1 MNAKRQARPAAKS
14 CDVLGT
20 MPKVQSV
27 PTAWQR
33 HYHRLLELRKELLR
47 DADDLE
53 KAAQE
58 ETPSFSM
65 HMADA
70 GTDSFDRDLALS
82 LLSFEQDA
90 LGEIDAALNR
100 IHDGSYGVCEFT
112 GAPIPRPRLEAIP
125 WARGTVEAQAQLEDK
140 GQAPH
145 AHLNGRESV
154 RPPKTNGG

>member
-1 MNAKRQARPAAKS
+1 MNAKRQTRPSAKC
-14 CDVLGT
+14 CDVLGA

-27 PTAWQR
+27 PTEWRR

-47 DADDLE
+47 DADDLQ

-70 GTDSFDRDLALS
+70 ATDSFDRDLALS

-90 LGEIDAALNR
+90 LREIDAALNR

-112 GAPIPRPRLEAIP
+112 GTPIPRPRLESIP

-145 AHLNGRESV
+145 VHLNDRESV
-154 RPPKTNGG
+154 RPPKTNGA